1 MLFRNV
7 SFFDEGMAALS
18 TLDPAQFQAY
28 LDETKNT
35 ICGRNPLMV
44 FLQACAHLKRE
55 AGTGRPRALAW
66 LHYSQSSKA
75 ASKDDSSVSYAAG
88 SAIL

>member
-1 MLFRNV
+1 
-7 SFFDEGMAALS
+7 MAALS

-44 FLQACAHLKRE
+44 FLQACAHVKRE
-55 AGTGRPRALAW
+55 SRPRALVW
-66 LHYSQSSKA
+66 LHYSQSSKP

-88 SAIL
+88 SALL